1 MKIAIGKIGKSI
13 KFGPEEKG
21 KGKKA
26 MTAGSI
32 DARIIFQ
39 TLIKFNPEHTF
50 YLIGR
55 SNYSRLKPEI
65 RNKIDPHKNVVD
77 VWAKFNDWFDNQDDK
92 DETTESWRFIDH
104 VIKTES
110 KFDVGIFIA
119 GGVLEY
125 AVQGKTMKEGK
136 HIKTLMAAAKY
147 AGPLHHFINETKI
160 PYTVLSLDPRC
171 YPKPTKDILV
181 PPKRVL
187 QLMNET
193 MDVEHRVSYE
203 KDDMVVDKGPAVYSG
218 LETLYVVE
226 EEEPSGLDSFF
237 DEPVKKERDINM
249 VLWLNEGKPS
259 RYNDLKNFIL
269 DSVEDVQV
277 YGVWNEKALK
287 DPRIQQVA
295 MSELSWQFPRTKY
308 TFCIPIAPGW
318 ATGKFWE
325 MIKHGIIPFMHPS
338 YDEQNNIGFPE
349 ELRVK
354 DSKELL
360 EKINL
365 YNSNEM
371 LYNELYNKLQDM
383 ITPDKK
389 SGKYINDIIMK
400 HAVEVANDKGND
412 NIT

>member
-1 MKIAIGKIGKSI
+1 MRIAIGKIGKSI

-21 KGKKA
+21 TGKKA

-39 TLIKFNPEHTF
+39 TLIKFNAQDTF

-55 SNYSRLKPEI
+55 SNFSRLKPEV
-65 RNKIDPHKNVVD
+65 RKKVDPHGNVVD
-77 VWAKFNDWFDNQDDK
+77 VWAKFKDWFDNQDDK
-92 DETTESWRFIDH
+92 DEVTESWRYMEH
-104 VIKTES
+104 VIQTEE
-110 KFDVGIFIA
+110 KFDIGIFIA

-125 AVQGKTMKEGK
+125 AVQGKTLKDGK
-136 HIKTLMAAAKY
+136 PIKTLMAAAKY
-147 AGPLHHFINETKI
+147 AGPIHHFINETKI
-160 PYTVLSLDPRC
+160 PYMVLSLDPRC
-171 YPKPTKDILV
+171 YPKPAKDILI
-181 PPKRVL
+181 PPKRIL
-187 QLMNET
+187 QLIDET
-193 MDVEHRVSYE
+193 VEVEHRVSYE
-203 KDDMVVDKGPAVYSG
+203 SNEMIIDKVPAVYSG
-218 LETLYVVE
+218 IETLYVVE
-226 EEEPSGLDSFF
+226 EEEPAALDNFF
-237 DEPVKKERDINM
+237 DEPEYERDINM

-287 DPRIQQVA
+287 DPRIEQVA

-325 MIKHGIIPFMHPS
+325 MIKHGIIPFMHPE
-338 YDEQNNIGFPE
+338 YDEQKNIGFPE

-354 DSKELL
+354 DSNDLL

-365 YNSNEM
+365 YNDDEV
-371 LYNELYNKLQDM
+371 LYNRLHKQLKDM

-389 SGKYINDIIMK
+389 SGKYMNDIIMK
-400 HAVEVANDKGND
+400 NAEEVLNG
-412 NIT
+412 

>member
-1 MKIAIGKIGKSI
+1 MRIALGKIGKSI

-21 KGKKA
+21 TGKKA

-39 TLIKFNPEHTF
+39 TLIKFNPEHQF

-55 SNYSRLKPEI
+55 SNFSRLKPEV
-65 RNKIDPHKNVVD
+65 RKKVDPHGNVID
-77 VWAKFNDWFDNQDDK
+77 VWAKFKDWFDNQDDK
-92 DETTESWRFIDH
+92 DEVTESWRYIEH
-104 VIKTES
+104 VIKTEE
-110 KFDVGIFIA
+110 KFDIGIFIA

-125 AVQGKTMKEGK
+125 AVQGKTLKDGK
-136 HIKTLMAAAKY
+136 PIKTLMAAAKY
-147 AGPLHHFINETKI
+147 AGPIHHFINETKI
-160 PYTVLSLDPRC
+160 PYMVLSLDPRC
-171 YPKPTKDILV
+171 YPKPAKDILI
-181 PPKRVL
+181 PPKRIL
-187 QLMNET
+187 QLINET
-193 MDVEHRVSYE
+193 VEVEHRVSYE
-203 KDDMVVDKGPAVYSG
+203 SNEMIVDKVPAVYSG

-226 EEEPSGLDSFF
+226 EEEPAGLDNFF
-237 DEPVKKERDINM
+237 DEPEQKRDINM

-269 DSVEDVQV
+269 NSVEDVQV

-287 DPRIQQVA
+287 DPRIEQVA

-325 MIKHGIIPFMHPS
+325 MIKHGIVPFMHPT
-338 YDEQNNIGFPE
+338 YDDQRNIGFPE

-354 DSKELL
+354 DSNELL

-365 YNSNEM
+365 YNHDEM
-371 LYNELYNKLQDM
+371 LYNRLHKQLKDM

-389 SGKYINDIIMK
+389 SGKYMNDIIMK
-400 HAVEVANDKGND
+400 NAEEVLNG
-412 NIT
+412 

>member
-1 MKIAIGKIGKSI
+1 MNIAIGKIGKSI

-39 TLIKFNPEHTF
+39 TLIKFNPQHKF

-55 SNYSRLKPEI
+55 SNFSRLKPEI
-65 RNKIDPHKNVVD
+65 RNKIDPHKNVID
-77 VWAKFNDWFDNQDDK
+77 VWAGFHDWFETQDDK
-92 DETTESWRFIDH
+92 DEVTESWRFMEH
-104 VIKTES
+104 VIKTND
-110 KFDVGIFIA
+110 KFDIGLFIA
-119 GGVLEY
+119 GGVLDY
-125 AVQGKTMKEGK
+125 AVQGKTLKEGK

-147 AGPLHHFINETKI
+147 AGPIHHFINETKI
-160 PYTVLSLDPRC
+160 PYMVLSLDPRC
-171 YPKPTKDILV
+171 YPKPTKDILI
-181 PPKRVL
+181 PPKRIL
-187 QLMNET
+187 QLKNET
-193 MDVEHRVSYE
+193 MEVEHRVSYE
-203 KDDMVVDKGPAVYSG
+203 TDEMVIDKVPAVYSG
-218 LETLYVVE
+218 IETLYAVE
-226 EEEPSGLDSFF
+226 EDEPAGLDAFF
-237 DEPVKKERDINM
+237 DEPEQKRDINM

-269 DSVEDVQV
+269 DSVDDVEV

-325 MIKHGIIPFMHPS
+325 MIKHGIIPFMHPE
-338 YDEQNNIGFPE
+338 YDDQKNIGFPE

-354 DSKELL
+354 DSNDLL

-365 YNSNEM
+365 YNSDEK
-371 LYNELYNKLQDM
+371 LYNSLHKQLKDM
-383 ITPDKK
+383 ITPEIK

-400 HAVEVANDKGND
+400 NVEEVING
-412 NIT
+412 

>member
-1 MKIAIGKIGKSI
+1 MRIALGKIGKSI

-21 KGKKA
+21 TGKKA

-39 TLIKFNPEHTF
+39 TLIKFNPEHQF

-55 SNYSRLKPEI
+55 SNFSRLKPEV
-65 RNKIDPHKNVVD
+65 RKKVDPHGNVID
-77 VWAKFNDWFDNQDDK
+77 VWAKFKDWFDNQDDK
-92 DETTESWRFIDH
+92 DEVTESWRYIEH
-104 VIKTES
+104 VIKTEE
-110 KFDVGIFIA
+110 KFDIGIFIA

-125 AVQGKTMKEGK
+125 AVQGKTLKDGK
-136 HIKTLMAAAKY
+136 PIKTLMAAAKY
-147 AGPLHHFINETKI
+147 AGPIHHFINETKI
-160 PYTVLSLDPRC
+160 PYMVLSLDPRC
-171 YPKPTKDILV
+171 YPKPAKDILI
-181 PPKRVL
+181 PPKRIL
-187 QLMNET
+187 QLINET
-193 MDVEHRVSYE
+193 VEVEHRVSYE
-203 KDDMVVDKGPAVYSG
+203 SNEMIVDKVPAVYSG

-226 EEEPSGLDSFF
+226 EEEPAGLYNFF
-237 DEPVKKERDINM
+237 DEPEQKRDINM

-269 DSVEDVQV
+269 NSVEDVQV

-287 DPRIQQVA
+287 DPRIEQVA

-325 MIKHGIIPFMHPS
+325 MIKHGIVPFMHPT
-338 YDEQNNIGFPE
+338 YDDQRNIGFPE

-354 DSKELL
+354 DSNELL

-365 YNSNEM
+365 YNHDEM
-371 LYNELYNKLQDM
+371 LYNRLHKQLKDM

-400 HAVEVANDKGND
+400 NAGEVLNG
-412 NIT
+412 

>member
-1 MKIAIGKIGKSI
+1 MRIAIGKIGKSI

-21 KGKKA
+21 TGKKA

-39 TLIKFNPEHTF
+39 TLIKFNPQDTF

-55 SNYSRLKPEI
+55 SNFSRLKPEV
-65 RNKIDPHKNVVD
+65 RKKVDPHGNVVD
-77 VWAKFNDWFDNQDDK
+77 VWAKFKDWFDNQDDK
-92 DETTESWRFIDH
+92 DEVTESWRYMEH
-104 VIKTES
+104 VIQTEE
-110 KFDVGIFIA
+110 KFDIGIFIA

-125 AVQGKTMKEGK
+125 AVQGKTLKDGK
-136 HIKTLMAAAKY
+136 PIKTLMAAAKY
-147 AGPLHHFINETKI
+147 AGPIHHFINETKI
-160 PYTVLSLDPRC
+160 PYMVLSLDPRC
-171 YPKPTKDILV
+171 YPKPAKDILI
-181 PPKRVL
+181 PPKRIL
-187 QLMNET
+187 QLINET
-193 MDVEHRVSYE
+193 VEVEHRVSYE
-203 KDDMVVDKGPAVYSG
+203 SNEMIIDKVPAVYSG
-218 LETLYVVE
+218 IETLYVVE
-226 EEEPSGLDSFF
+226 DEEPAALDNFF
-237 DEPVKKERDINM
+237 DEPEYERDINM

-287 DPRIQQVA
+287 DPRIEQVA

-325 MIKHGIIPFMHPS
+325 MIKHGIIPFMHPE
-338 YDEQNNIGFPE
+338 YDEQKNIGFPE

-354 DSKELL
+354 DSNDLL

-365 YNSNEM
+365 YNDDEV
-371 LYNELYNKLQDM
+371 LYNRLHKQLKDM

-389 SGKYINDIIMK
+389 SGKYMNDIIMK
-400 HAVEVANDKGND
+400 NAEEVLNG
-412 NIT
+412 

>member
-1 MKIAIGKIGKSI
+1 MRIAIGKIGKSI

-21 KGKKA
+21 TGKKA

-39 TLIKFNPEHTF
+39 TLIKFNPKDTF

-55 SNYSRLKPEI
+55 SNFSRLKPEV
-65 RNKIDPHKNVVD
+65 RKKVDPHGNVID
-77 VWAKFNDWFDNQDDK
+77 VWAKFKDWFDNQDDK
-92 DETTESWRFIDH
+92 DEVTESWRYMEH
-104 VIKTES
+104 VIKTEE
-110 KFDVGIFIA
+110 KFDIGIFIA
-119 GGVLEY
+119 GGVLDY
-125 AVQGKTMKEGK
+125 AVQGKTLKDGK
-136 HIKTLMAAAKY
+136 PIKTLMAAAKY
-147 AGPLHHFINETKI
+147 AGPIHHFINETKI
-160 PYTVLSLDPRC
+160 PYMVLSLDPRC
-171 YPKPTKDILV
+171 YPKPAKDILI
-181 PPKRVL
+181 PPKRIL
-187 QLMNET
+187 QLINET
-193 MDVEHRVSYE
+193 VEVEHRVSYE
-203 KDDMVVDKGPAVYSG
+203 SDEMIVDKVPAVYSG

-226 EEEPSGLDSFF
+226 EEEPAGLDNFF
-237 DEPVKKERDINM
+237 DEPEQKRDINM

-269 DSVEDVQV
+269 NSVEDVQV

-287 DPRIQQVA
+287 DPRIEQVA
-295 MSELSWQFPRTKY
+295 MSELSWQFSRTKY

-325 MIKHGIIPFMHPS
+325 MIKHGIVPFMHPT
-338 YDEQNNIGFPE
+338 YDDQRNIGFPE

-354 DSKELL
+354 DSNELL

-365 YNSNEM
+365 YNHDEM
-371 LYNELYNKLQDM
+371 LYNRLHKQLKDM

-400 HAVEVANDKGND
+400 NAGEVLNG
-412 NIT
+412 

>member
-1 MKIAIGKIGKSI
+1 MSVRSIMRIAIGKIGKSI

-21 KGKKA
+21 TGKKA

-39 TLIKFNPEHTF
+39 TLIKFNPQDTF

-55 SNYSRLKPEI
+55 SNFSRLKPEV
-65 RNKIDPHKNVVD
+65 RKKVDPHGNVVD
-77 VWAKFNDWFDNQDDK
+77 VWAKFKDWFDNQDDK
-92 DETTESWRFIDH
+92 DEVTESWRYMEH
-104 VIKTES
+104 VIQTEE
-110 KFDVGIFIA
+110 KFDIGIFIA

-125 AVQGKTMKEGK
+125 AVQGKTLKDGK
-136 HIKTLMAAAKY
+136 PIKTLMAAAKY
-147 AGPLHHFINETKI
+147 AGPIHHFINETKI
-160 PYTVLSLDPRC
+160 PYMVLSLDPRC
-171 YPKPTKDILV
+171 YPKPAKDILI
-181 PPKRVL
+181 PPKRIL
-187 QLMNET
+187 QLINET
-193 MDVEHRVSYE
+193 VEVEHRVSYE
-203 KDDMVVDKGPAVYSG
+203 SNEMIIDKVPAVYSG
-218 LETLYVVE
+218 IETLYVVE
-226 EEEPSGLDSFF
+226 DEEPAVLDNFF
-237 DEPVKKERDINM
+237 DEPEYERDINM

-287 DPRIQQVA
+287 DPRIEQVA

-325 MIKHGIIPFMHPS
+325 MIKHGIIPFMHPE
-338 YDEQNNIGFPE
+338 YDEQKNIGFPE

-354 DSKELL
+354 DSNDLL

-365 YNSNEM
+365 YNDDEV
-371 LYNELYNKLQDM
+371 LYNRLHKQLKDM

-389 SGKYINDIIMK
+389 SGKYMNDIIMK
-400 HAVEVANDKGND
+400 NAEEVLNG
-412 NIT
+412 

>member
-1 MKIAIGKIGKSI
+1 MNIAIGKIGKSI

-39 TLIKFNPEHTF
+39 TLIKFNPQHKF

-55 SNYSRLKPEI
+55 SNFSRLKPEI
-65 RNKIDPHKNVVD
+65 RNKIDPHKNVID
-77 VWAKFNDWFDNQDDK
+77 VWAGFHNWFESQDDK
-92 DETTESWRFIDH
+92 DEVTESWRFMEH
-104 VIKTES
+104 VIKTND
-110 KFDVGIFIA
+110 KFDIGLFIA
-119 GGVLEY
+119 GGVLDY
-125 AVQGKTMKEGK
+125 AVQGKTLKEGK

-147 AGPLHHFINETKI
+147 AGPIHHFINETKI
-160 PYTVLSLDPRC
+160 PYMVLSLDPRC
-171 YPKPTKDILV
+171 YPKPTKDILI
-181 PPKRVL
+181 PPKRIL
-187 QLMNET
+187 QLKNET
-193 MDVEHRVSYE
+193 MEVEHRVSYE
-203 KDDMVVDKGPAVYSG
+203 TDEMVIDKVPAVYSG
-218 LETLYVVE
+218 IETLYAVE
-226 EEEPSGLDSFF
+226 EDEPAGLDAFF
-237 DEPVKKERDINM
+237 DEPEQKRDINM

-269 DSVEDVQV
+269 DSVDDVEV

-325 MIKHGIIPFMHPS
+325 MIKHGIIPFMPPE
-338 YDEQNNIGFPE
+338 YDDQKNIGFPE

-354 DSKELL
+354 DSNDLL

-365 YNSNEM
+365 YNSDEK
-371 LYNELYNKLQDM
+371 LYNRLHKQLKDM
-383 ITPDKK
+383 ITPEIK

-400 HAVEVANDKGND
+400 NVEEVING
-412 NIT
+412 

>member
-1 MKIAIGKIGKSI
+1 MNIAIGKIGKSI

-39 TLIKFNPEHTF
+39 TLIKFNPQHKF

-55 SNYSRLKPEI
+55 SNFSRLKPEI
-65 RNKIDPHKNVVD
+65 RNKIDPHKNVID
-77 VWAKFNDWFDNQDDK
+77 VWAGFHNWFESQDDK
-92 DETTESWRFIDH
+92 DEVTESWRFMEY
-104 VIKTES
+104 VIKTND
-110 KFDVGIFIA
+110 KFHIGLFIA
-119 GGVLEY
+119 GGVLDY
-125 AVQGKTMKEGK
+125 AVQGKTLKEGK

-147 AGPLHHFINETKI
+147 AGPIHHFINETKL
-160 PYTVLSLDPRC
+160 PYMVLSLDPRC
-171 YPKPTKDILV
+171 YPKPTKDILI
-181 PPKRVL
+181 PPKRIL
-187 QLMNET
+187 QLKNET
-193 MDVEHRVSYE
+193 MEVEHRVSYE
-203 KDDMVVDKGPAVYSG
+203 TDEMVIDKVPAVYSG
-218 LETLYVVE
+218 IETLYAVE
-226 EEEPSGLDSFF
+226 EDEPAGLDAFF
-237 DEPVKKERDINM
+237 DEPEQKRDINM

-269 DSVEDVQV
+269 DSVDDVEV

-325 MIKHGIIPFMHPS
+325 MIKHGIIPFMHPE
-338 YDEQNNIGFPE
+338 YDDQKNIGFPE

-354 DSKELL
+354 DSNDLL

-365 YNSNEM
+365 YNSDEK
-371 LYNELYNKLQDM
+371 LYNSLHKQLKDM
-383 ITPDKK
+383 ITPEIK

-400 HAVEVANDKGND
+400 NVEEVING
-412 NIT
+412 

>member
-1 MKIAIGKIGKSI
+1 MNIAIGKIGKSI

-39 TLIKFNPEHTF
+39 TLIKFNPQHKF

-55 SNYSRLKPEI
+55 SNFSRLKPEI
-65 RNKIDPHKNVVD
+65 RNKIDPNKNVID
-77 VWAKFNDWFDNQDDK
+77 VWAGFHDWFETQDDK
-92 DETTESWRFIDH
+92 DEVTESWRFMEH
-104 VIKTES
+104 VIKTND
-110 KFDVGIFIA
+110 KFDIGLFIA
-119 GGVLEY
+119 GGVLDY
-125 AVQGKTMKEGK
+125 AVQGKTLKEGK

-147 AGPLHHFINETKI
+147 AGPIHHFINETKL
-160 PYTVLSLDPRC
+160 PYMVLSLDPRC
-171 YPKPTKDILV
+171 YPKPTKDILI
-181 PPKRVL
+181 PPKRIL
-187 QLMNET
+187 QLKNET
-193 MDVEHRVSYE
+193 MEVEHRVSYE
-203 KDDMVVDKGPAVYSG
+203 TDEMVIDKVPAVYSG
-218 LETLYVVE
+218 IETLYAVE
-226 EEEPSGLDSFF
+226 EDEPAGLDAFF
-237 DEPVKKERDINM
+237 DEPEQERDINM

-269 DSVEDVQV
+269 DSVDDVEV

-325 MIKHGIIPFMHPS
+325 MIKHGIIPFMHPE
-338 YDEQNNIGFPE
+338 YDDQKNIGFPE

-354 DSKELL
+354 DSNDLL

-365 YNSNEM
+365 YNSDEK
-371 LYNELYNKLQDM
+371 LYNRLHKQLKDM
-383 ITPDKK
+383 ITPEIK
-389 SGKYINDIIMK
+389 SGKYINDIIVK
-400 HAVEVANDKGND
+400 NVEEVING
-412 NIT
+412 

>member
-1 MKIAIGKIGKSI
+1 MNIAIGKIGKSI

-39 TLIKFNPEHTF
+39 TLIKFNPQHKF

-55 SNYSRLKPEI
+55 SNFSRLKPEI
-65 RNKIDPHKNVVD
+65 RNKIDPHKNVID
-77 VWAKFNDWFDNQDDK
+77 VWAGFHHWFESQDDK
-92 DETTESWRFIDH
+92 DEVTESWRFMEH
-104 VIKTES
+104 VIKTND
-110 KFDVGIFIA
+110 KFHIGLFIA
-119 GGVLEY
+119 GGVLDY
-125 AVQGKTMKEGK
+125 AVQGKTLKEGK

-147 AGPLHHFINETKI
+147 AGPIHHFINETKL
-160 PYTVLSLDPRC
+160 PYMVLSLDPRC
-171 YPKPTKDILV
+171 YPKPTKDILI
-181 PPKRVL
+181 PPKRIL
-187 QLMNET
+187 QLKNET
-193 MDVEHRVSYE
+193 MEVEHRVSYE
-203 KDDMVVDKGPAVYSG
+203 TDEMVIDKVPAVYSG
-218 LETLYVVE
+218 IETLYAVE
-226 EEEPSGLDSFF
+226 EDEPAGLDAFF
-237 DEPVKKERDINM
+237 DEPEQKRNINM

-269 DSVEDVQV
+269 DSVDDVEV

-325 MIKHGIIPFMHPS
+325 MIKHGIIPFMHPE
-338 YDEQNNIGFPE
+338 YDDQKNIGFPE

-354 DSKELL
+354 DSNDLL

-365 YNSNEM
+365 YNSDEK
-371 LYNELYNKLQDM
+371 LYNSLHKRLKDM
-383 ITPDKK
+383 ITPEIK

-400 HAVEVANDKGND
+400 NVEEVVNG
-412 NIT
+412 

>member
-1 MKIAIGKIGKSI
+1 MNIAIGKIGKSI

-39 TLIKFNPEHTF
+39 TLIKFNPQHKF

-55 SNYSRLKPEI
+55 SNFSRLKPEI
-65 RNKIDPHKNVVD
+65 RNKIDPHKNVID
-77 VWAKFNDWFDNQDDK
+77 VWAGFNDWFETQDDK
-92 DETTESWRFIDH
+92 DEVTESWRFMEH
-104 VIKTES
+104 VIKTND
-110 KFDVGIFIA
+110 KFHIGLFIA
-119 GGVLEY
+119 GGVLDY
-125 AVQGKTMKEGK
+125 AVQGKTLKEGK

-147 AGPLHHFINETKI
+147 AGPIHHFINETKL
-160 PYTVLSLDPRC
+160 PYMVLSLDPRC
-171 YPKPTKDILV
+171 YPKPTKDILI
-181 PPKRVL
+181 PPKRIL
-187 QLMNET
+187 QLKNET
-193 MDVEHRVSYE
+193 MEVEHRVSYE
-203 KDDMVVDKGPAVYSG
+203 TDEMVIDKVPAVYSG
-218 LETLYVVE
+218 IETLYAVE
-226 EEEPSGLDSFF
+226 EDEPAGLDAFF
-237 DEPVKKERDINM
+237 DEPEQKRDINM

-269 DSVEDVQV
+269 DSVDDVEV

-325 MIKHGIIPFMHPS
+325 MIKHGIIPFMHPE
-338 YDEQNNIGFPE
+338 YDDQKNIGFPE

-354 DSKELL
+354 DSNDLL

-365 YNSNEM
+365 YNSDEK
-371 LYNELYNKLQDM
+371 LYNRLHKQLKDM
-383 ITPDKK
+383 ITPEIK

-400 HAVEVANDKGND
+400 NVEEVING
-412 NIT
+412 

>member
-1 MKIAIGKIGKSI
+1 MNIAIGKIGKSI

-32 DARIIFQ
+32 DARIIFEK
-39 TLIKFNPEHTF
+39 LIHFNPQHKF

-55 SNYSRLKPEI
+55 SNFSRLKPEI
-65 RNKIDPHKNVVD
+65 RNKINKHNNVID
-77 VWAKFNDWFDNQDDK
+77 VWAGFHDWFACQDDK
-92 DETTESWRFIDH
+92 DEVTESWRFMEH
-104 VIKTES
+104 VIKKYD
-110 KFDVGIFIA
+110 KFHIGLFIA

-125 AVQGKTMKEGK
+125 AVQGKTLKEGK
-136 HIKTLMAAAKY
+136 PIKTLMAAAKY
-147 AGPLHHFINETKI
+147 AGPIHHFINETKI
-160 PYTVLSLDPRC
+160 PYMVLSLDPRC
-171 YPKPTKDILV
+171 YPKPAKDILI

-187 QLMNET
+187 QLRNET
-193 MDVEHRVSYE
+193 MEVEHRVSYE
-203 KDDMVVDKGPAVYSG
+203 TDEMVVSKVPAVYSG
-218 LETLYVVE
+218 IETLYAVQE
-226 EEEPSGLDSFF
+226 EQPAGLDAFF
-237 DEPVKKERDINM
+237 DEPEEKRDINM

-259 RYNDLKNFIL
+259 RFKDLKDYVL
-269 DSVEDVQV
+269 DSIDDVQV

-287 DPRIQQVA
+287 DPRIEQVA

-325 MIKHGIIPFMHPS
+325 MIKFGIIPFMHPT
-338 YDEQNNIGFPE
+338 YDDQKNVGFPE

-354 DSKELL
+354 DSNDLL

-365 YNSNEM
+365 YNSDEKM
-371 LYNELYNKLQDM
+371 YNRLHKQLQDM
-383 ITPDKK
+383 MTPDIK

-400 HAVEVANDKGND
+400 NVDEVLNG
-412 NIT
+412 

>member
-1 MKIAIGKIGKSI
+1 MNIAIGKIGKSI

-39 TLIKFNPEHTF
+39 TLIKFNPQHKF

-55 SNYSRLKPEI
+55 SNFSRLKPEI
-65 RNKIDPHKNVVD
+65 RNKIDPHKNVID
-77 VWAKFNDWFDNQDDK
+77 VWAGFHDWFETQDDK
-92 DETTESWRFIDH
+92 DEVTESWRFMEH
-104 VIKTES
+104 VIKTND
-110 KFDVGIFIA
+110 KFHIGLFIA
-119 GGVLEY
+119 GGVLDY
-125 AVQGKTMKEGK
+125 AVQGKTLKEGK

-147 AGPLHHFINETKI
+147 AGPIHHFINETKL
-160 PYTVLSLDPRC
+160 PYMVLSLDPRC
-171 YPKPTKDILV
+171 YPKPTKDILI
-181 PPKRVL
+181 PPKRIL
-187 QLMNET
+187 QLKNET
-193 MDVEHRVSYE
+193 MEVEHRVSYE
-203 KDDMVVDKGPAVYSG
+203 TDEMVIDKVPAVYSG
-218 LETLYVVE
+218 IETLYAVE
-226 EEEPSGLDSFF
+226 EDEPAGLDAFF
-237 DEPVKKERDINM
+237 DEPEQKRDINM

-269 DSVEDVQV
+269 DSVDDVEV

-325 MIKHGIIPFMHPS
+325 MIKHGIIPFMHPE
-338 YDEQNNIGFPE
+338 YDDQKNIGFPE

-354 DSKELL
+354 DSNDLL

-365 YNSNEM
+365 YNSDEK
-371 LYNELYNKLQDM
+371 LYNSLHKRLKDM
-383 ITPDKK
+383 ITPEIK

-400 HAVEVANDKGND
+400 NVEEVING
-412 NIT
+412 

>member
-1 MKIAIGKIGKSI
+1 MRIAIGTIGKSV

-21 KGKKA
+21 TGKKA

-39 TLIKFNPEHTF
+39 TLIKFNPQDTF

-55 SNYSRLKPEI
+55 SNFSRLKPDV
-65 RNKIDPHKNVVD
+65 RKKVDPHGNVVD
-77 VWAKFNDWFDNQDDK
+77 VWAKFKDWFDNQDDK
-92 DETTESWRFIDH
+92 DEVTESWRYIEH
-104 VIKTES
+104 VIKTED
-110 KFDVGIFIA
+110 KFDIGIFIA

-125 AVQGKTMKEGK
+125 AVQGKTLKDGK
-136 HIKTLMAAAKY
+136 PIKTLMAAAKY
-147 AGPLHHFINETKI
+147 AGPIHHFINETKI
-160 PYTVLSLDPRC
+160 PYMVLSLDPRC
-171 YPKPTKDILV
+171 YPKPTKDILI
-181 PPKRVL
+181 PPKRIL
-187 QLMNET
+187 QLINET
-193 MDVEHRVSYE
+193 VEVEHRVSYE
-203 KDDMVVDKGPAVYSG
+203 SNEMIVDKVPAVYSG
-218 LETLYVVE
+218 IETLYVVE
-226 EEEPSGLDSFF
+226 EEEPAGLDDFF
-237 DEPVKKERDINM
+237 DEPEYERDINM

-287 DPRIQQVA
+287 DPRIEQVA

-325 MIKHGIIPFMHPS
+325 MIKHGIVPFMHPE
-338 YDEQNNIGFPE
+338 YDEQKNIGFPE

-354 DSKELL
+354 DSNDLL

-365 YNSNEM
+365 YNGDEM
-371 LYNELYNKLQDM
+371 LYNRLHKQLKDM

-389 SGKYINDIIMK
+389 SGKYMNDIIMK
-400 HAVEVANDKGND
+400 NAEEVLNG
-412 NIT
+412 

>member
-1 MKIAIGKIGKSI
+1 MRIAIGKIGKSI

-21 KGKKA
+21 TGKKA

-39 TLIKFNPEHTF
+39 TLIKFNPQDTF

-55 SNYSRLKPEI
+55 SNFSRLKPDV
-65 RNKIDPHKNVVD
+65 RKKVDPHGNVVD
-77 VWAKFNDWFDNQDDK
+77 VWAKFKDWFDNQDDK
-92 DETTESWRFIDH
+92 DEVTESWRYIEH
-104 VIKTES
+104 VIKTED
-110 KFDVGIFIA
+110 KFDIGIFIA

-125 AVQGKTMKEGK
+125 AVQGKTLKDGK
-136 HIKTLMAAAKY
+136 PIKTLMAAAKY
-147 AGPLHHFINETKI
+147 AGPIHHFINETKI
-160 PYTVLSLDPRC
+160 PYMVLSLDPRC
-171 YPKPTKDILV
+171 YPKPAKDILI
-181 PPKRVL
+181 PPKRIL
-187 QLMNET
+187 QLINET
-193 MDVEHRVSYE
+193 VEVEHRVSYE
-203 KDDMVVDKGPAVYSG
+203 SNEMIIDKVPAVYSG
-218 LETLYVVE
+218 IETLYVVE
-226 EEEPSGLDSFF
+226 DEEPAALDNFF
-237 DEPVKKERDINM
+237 DEPEYERDINM

-287 DPRIQQVA
+287 DPRIEQVA

-325 MIKHGIIPFMHPS
+325 MIKHGIIPFMHPE
-338 YDEQNNIGFPE
+338 YDEQKNIGFPE

-354 DSKELL
+354 DSNDLL

-365 YNSNEM
+365 YNDDEV
-371 LYNELYNKLQDM
+371 LYNRLHKQLKDM

-389 SGKYINDIIMK
+389 SGKYMNDIIMK
-400 HAVEVANDKGND
+400 NAEEVLNG
-412 NIT
+412 

>member
-1 MKIAIGKIGKSI
+1 MSVRSIMRIAIGKIGKSI

-21 KGKKA
+21 TGKKA

-39 TLIKFNPEHTF
+39 TLIKFNPQDTF

-55 SNYSRLKPEI
+55 SNFSRLKPEV
-65 RNKIDPHKNVVD
+65 RKKVDPHGNVVD
-77 VWAKFNDWFDNQDDK
+77 VWAKFKDWFDNQDDK
-92 DETTESWRFIDH
+92 DEVTESWRYMEH
-104 VIKTES
+104 VIKTEE
-110 KFDVGIFIA
+110 KFDIGIFIA

-125 AVQGKTMKEGK
+125 AVQGKTLKDGK
-136 HIKTLMAAAKY
+136 PIKTLMAAAKY
-147 AGPLHHFINETKI
+147 AGPIHHFINETKI
-160 PYTVLSLDPRC
+160 PYMVLSLDPRC
-171 YPKPTKDILV
+171 YPKPAKDILI
-181 PPKRVL
+181 PPKRIL
-187 QLMNET
+187 QLINET
-193 MDVEHRVSYE
+193 VEVEHRVSYE
-203 KDDMVVDKGPAVYSG
+203 SNEMIIDKVPAVYSG
-218 LETLYVVE
+218 IETLYVVE
-226 EEEPSGLDSFF
+226 DEEPAALDNFF
-237 DEPVKKERDINM
+237 DEPEYERDINM

-287 DPRIQQVA
+287 DPRIEQVA

-325 MIKHGIIPFMHPS
+325 MIKHGIIPFMHPE
-338 YDEQNNIGFPE
+338 YDEQKNIGFPE

-354 DSKELL
+354 DSNDLL

-365 YNSNEM
+365 YNDDEV
-371 LYNELYNKLQDM
+371 LYNRLHKQLKDM

-389 SGKYINDIIMK
+389 SGKYMNDIIMK
-400 HAVEVANDKGND
+400 NAEEVLNG
-412 NIT
+412 

>member
-1 MKIAIGKIGKSI
+1 MNIAIGKIGKSI

-39 TLIKFNPEHTF
+39 TLIKFNPQHKF

-55 SNYSRLKPEI
+55 SNFSRLKPEI
-65 RNKIDPHKNVVD
+65 RNKIDPHKNVID
-77 VWAKFNDWFDNQDDK
+77 VWAGFHDWFQTQDDK
-92 DETTESWRFIDH
+92 DEVTESWRFMEH
-104 VIKTES
+104 VIKTND
-110 KFDVGIFIA
+110 KFHIGLFIA
-119 GGVLEY
+119 GGVLDY
-125 AVQGKTMKEGK
+125 AVQGKTLKEGK

-147 AGPLHHFINETKI
+147 AGPIHHFINETKI
-160 PYTVLSLDPRC
+160 PYMVLSLDPRC
-171 YPKPTKDILV
+171 YPKPTKDILI
-181 PPKRVL
+181 PPKRIL
-187 QLMNET
+187 QLKNET
-193 MDVEHRVSYE
+193 MEVEHRVSYE
-203 KDDMVVDKGPAVYSG
+203 TDEMVIDKVPAVYSG
-218 LETLYVVE
+218 IETLYAVE
-226 EEEPSGLDSFF
+226 EDEPAGLDAFF
-237 DEPVKKERDINM
+237 DEPEQKRDINM

-269 DSVEDVQV
+269 DSVDDVEV

-325 MIKHGIIPFMHPS
+325 MIKHGIIPFMHPE
-338 YDEQNNIGFPE
+338 YDDQKNIGFPE

-354 DSKELL
+354 DSNDLL

-365 YNSNEM
+365 YNSDEK
-371 LYNELYNKLQDM
+371 LYNSLHKRLKDM
-383 ITPDKK
+383 ITPEIK

-400 HAVEVANDKGND
+400 NVEEVING
-412 NIT
+412 

>member
-1 MKIAIGKIGKSI
+1 MNIAIGKIGKSI

-39 TLIKFNPEHTF
+39 TLIKFNPQHKF

-55 SNYSRLKPEI
+55 SNFSRLKPEI
-65 RNKIDPHKNVVD
+65 RNKIDPNKNVID
-77 VWAKFNDWFDNQDDK
+77 VWAGFHDWFETQDDK
-92 DETTESWRFIDH
+92 DEVTESWRFMEH
-104 VIKTES
+104 VIKTND
-110 KFDVGIFIA
+110 KFDIGLFIA
-119 GGVLEY
+119 GGVLDY
-125 AVQGKTMKEGK
+125 AVQGKTLKEGK

-147 AGPLHHFINETKI
+147 AGPIHHFINETKL
-160 PYTVLSLDPRC
+160 PYMVLSLDPRC
-171 YPKPTKDILV
+171 YPKPTKDILI
-181 PPKRVL
+181 PPKRIL
-187 QLMNET
+187 QLKNET
-193 MDVEHRVSYE
+193 MEVEHRVSYE
-203 KDDMVVDKGPAVYSG
+203 TDEMVIDKVPAVYSG
-218 LETLYVVE
+218 IETLYAVE
-226 EEEPSGLDSFF
+226 EDEPAGLDAFF
-237 DEPVKKERDINM
+237 DEPEQKRDINM

-269 DSVEDVQV
+269 DSVDDVEV

-325 MIKHGIIPFMHPS
+325 MIKHGIIPFMHPE
-338 YDEQNNIGFPE
+338 YDDQKNIGFPE

-354 DSKELL
+354 DSNDLL

-365 YNSNEM
+365 YNSDEK
-371 LYNELYNKLQDM
+371 LYNRLHKQLKDM
-383 ITPDKK
+383 ITPEIK

-400 HAVEVANDKGND
+400 NVEEVING
-412 NIT
+412 

>member
-1 MKIAIGKIGKSI
+1 MNIAIGKIGKSI

-39 TLIKFNPEHTF
+39 TLIKFNPQHKF

-55 SNYSRLKPEI
+55 SNFSRLKPEI
-65 RNKIDPHKNVVD
+65 RNKIDPHKNVID
-77 VWAKFNDWFDNQDDK
+77 VWAGFHDWFETQDDK
-92 DETTESWRFIDH
+92 DEVTESWRFMEH
-104 VIKTES
+104 VIKTND
-110 KFDVGIFIA
+110 KFHIGLFIA
-119 GGVLEY
+119 GGVLDY
-125 AVQGKTMKEGK
+125 AVQGKTLKEGK

-147 AGPLHHFINETKI
+147 AGPIHHFINETKL
-160 PYTVLSLDPRC
+160 PYMVLSLDPRC
-171 YPKPTKDILV
+171 YPKPTKDILI
-181 PPKRVL
+181 PPKRIL
-187 QLMNET
+187 QLKNET
-193 MDVEHRVSYE
+193 MEVEHRVSYE
-203 KDDMVVDKGPAVYSG
+203 TDEMVIDKVPAVYSG
-218 LETLYVVE
+218 IETLYAVE
-226 EEEPSGLDSFF
+226 EDEPAGLDAFF
-237 DEPVKKERDINM
+237 DEPEQKRDINM

-269 DSVEDVQV
+269 DSVDDVEV

-325 MIKHGIIPFMHPS
+325 MIKHGIIPFMHPE
-338 YDEQNNIGFPE
+338 YDDQKNIGFPE

-354 DSKELL
+354 DSNDLL

-365 YNSNEM
+365 YNNDEK
-371 LYNELYNKLQDM
+371 LYNSLHKRLKDM
-383 ITPDKK
+383 ITPEIK

-400 HAVEVANDKGND
+400 NVEEVING
-412 NIT
+412 

>member
-1 MKIAIGKIGKSI
+1 MNIAIGKIGKSI

-39 TLIKFNPEHTF
+39 TLIKFNPQHKF

-55 SNYSRLKPEI
+55 SNFSRLKPEI
-65 RNKIDPHKNVVD
+65 RNKIDPHKNVID
-77 VWAKFNDWFDNQDDK
+77 VWAGFHDWFETQDDK
-92 DETTESWRFIDH
+92 DEVTESWRFMEH
-104 VIKTES
+104 VIKTND
-110 KFDVGIFIA
+110 KFDIGLFIA
-119 GGVLEY
+119 GGVLDY
-125 AVQGKTMKEGK
+125 AVQGKTLKEGK

-147 AGPLHHFINETKI
+147 AGPVHHFINETKL
-160 PYTVLSLDPRC
+160 PYMVLSLDPRC
-171 YPKPTKDILV
+171 YPKPTKDILI
-181 PPKRVL
+181 PPKRIL
-187 QLMNET
+187 QLKNET
-193 MDVEHRVSYE
+193 MEVEHRVSYE
-203 KDDMVVDKGPAVYSG
+203 TDEMVIDKVPAVYSG
-218 LETLYVVE
+218 IETLYAVE
-226 EEEPSGLDSFF
+226 EDEPAGLDAFF
-237 DEPVKKERDINM
+237 DEPEQKRDINM

-269 DSVEDVQV
+269 DSVDDVEV

-325 MIKHGIIPFMHPS
+325 MIKHGIIPFMHPE
-338 YDEQNNIGFPE
+338 YDDQKNIGFPE

-354 DSKELL
+354 DSNDLL

-365 YNSNEM
+365 YNSDEK
-371 LYNELYNKLQDM
+371 LYNSLHKRLKDM
-383 ITPDKK
+383 ITPEIK

-400 HAVEVANDKGND
+400 NVEEVING
-412 NIT
+412 

>member
-1 MKIAIGKIGKSI
+1 MNIAIGKIGKSI

-39 TLIKFNPEHTF
+39 TLIKFNPQHKF

-55 SNYSRLKPEI
+55 SNFSRLKPEI
-65 RNKIDPHKNVVD
+65 RNKIDPHKNVID
-77 VWAKFNDWFDNQDDK
+77 VWAGFHDWFETQDDK
-92 DETTESWRFIDH
+92 DEVTESWRFMEH
-104 VIKTES
+104 VIKTND
-110 KFDVGIFIA
+110 KFDIGLFIA
-119 GGVLEY
+119 GGVLDY
-125 AVQGKTMKEGK
+125 AVQGKTLKEGK

-147 AGPLHHFINETKI
+147 AGPIHHFINETKL
-160 PYTVLSLDPRC
+160 PYMVLSLDPRC
-171 YPKPTKDILV
+171 YPKPTKDILI
-181 PPKRVL
+181 PPKRIL
-187 QLMNET
+187 QLKNET
-193 MDVEHRVSYE
+193 MEVEHRVSYE
-203 KDDMVVDKGPAVYSG
+203 TDEMVIDKVPAVYSG
-218 LETLYVVE
+218 IETLYAVE
-226 EEEPSGLDSFF
+226 EDEPAGLDAFF
-237 DEPVKKERDINM
+237 DEPEQKRDINM

-269 DSVEDVQV
+269 DSVDDVEV

-325 MIKHGIIPFMHPS
+325 MIKHGIIPFMHPE
-338 YDEQNNIGFPE
+338 YDDQKNIGFPE

-354 DSKELL
+354 DSNDLL

-365 YNSNEM
+365 YNSDEK
-371 LYNELYNKLQDM
+371 LYNSLHKQLKDM
-383 ITPDKK
+383 ITPEIK

-400 HAVEVANDKGND
+400 NVEEVING
-412 NIT
+412 

>member
-1 MKIAIGKIGKSI
+1 MNIAIGKIGKSI

-39 TLIKFNPEHTF
+39 TLIKFNPQHKF

-55 SNYSRLKPEI
+55 SNFSRLKPEI
-65 RNKIDPHKNVVD
+65 RNKIDPHKNVID
-77 VWAKFNDWFDNQDDK
+77 VWAGFHDWFETQDDK
-92 DETTESWRFIDH
+92 DEVTESWRFMEH
-104 VIKTES
+104 VIKTND
-110 KFDVGIFIA
+110 KFDIGLFIA
-119 GGVLEY
+119 GGVLDY
-125 AVQGKTMKEGK
+125 AVQGKTLKEGK

-147 AGPLHHFINETKI
+147 AGPIHHFINETKL
-160 PYTVLSLDPRC
+160 PYMVLSLDPRC
-171 YPKPTKDILV
+171 YPKPTKDILI
-181 PPKRVL
+181 PPKRIL
-187 QLMNET
+187 QLKNET
-193 MDVEHRVSYE
+193 MEVEHRVSYE
-203 KDDMVVDKGPAVYSG
+203 TDEMVIDKVPAVYSG
-218 LETLYVVE
+218 IETLYAVE
-226 EEEPSGLDSFF
+226 EDEPAGLDAFF
-237 DEPVKKERDINM
+237 DEPEQERDINM

-269 DSVEDVQV
+269 DSVDDVEV

-325 MIKHGIIPFMHPS
+325 MIKHGIIPFMHPE
-338 YDEQNNIGFPE
+338 YDDQKNIGFPE

-354 DSKELL
+354 DSNDLL

-365 YNSNEM
+365 YNSDEK
-371 LYNELYNKLQDM
+371 LYNSLHKQLKDM
-383 ITPDKK
+383 ITPEIK

-400 HAVEVANDKGND
+400 NVEEVING
-412 NIT
+412 

>member
-1 MKIAIGKIGKSI
+1 MRIAIGKIGKSI

-21 KGKKA
+21 TGKKA

-39 TLIKFNPEHTF
+39 TLIKFNPQDTF

-55 SNYSRLKPEI
+55 SNFSRLKPEV
-65 RNKIDPHKNVVD
+65 RKKVDPHSNVID
-77 VWAKFNDWFDNQDDK
+77 VWAKFKDWFDNQDDK
-92 DETTESWRFIDH
+92 DEVTESWRYMEH
-104 VIKTES
+104 VIETEE
-110 KFDVGIFIA
+110 KFDIGIFIA
-119 GGVLEY
+119 GGVLDY
-125 AVQGKTMKEGK
+125 AVQGKTLKDGK
-136 HIKTLMAAAKY
+136 PIKTLMAAAKY
-147 AGPLHHFINETKI
+147 AGPIHHFINETKI
-160 PYTVLSLDPRC
+160 PYMVLSLDPRC
-171 YPKPTKDILV
+171 YPKPAKDILI
-181 PPKRVL
+181 PPKRIL
-187 QLMNET
+187 QLINET
-193 MDVEHRVSYE
+193 VEVEHRVSYE
-203 KDDMVVDKGPAVYSG
+203 SNEMIIDKVPAVYSG
-218 LETLYVVE
+218 IETLYVVE
-226 EEEPSGLDSFF
+226 EEEPAALDNFF
-237 DEPVKKERDINM
+237 DEPEYERDINM

-287 DPRIQQVA
+287 DPRIEQVA

-325 MIKHGIIPFMHPS
+325 MIKHGIIPFMHPE
-338 YDEQNNIGFPE
+338 YDEQKNIGFPE

-354 DSKELL
+354 DSNDLL

-365 YNSNEM
+365 YNDDEV
-371 LYNELYNKLQDM
+371 LYNRLHKQLKDM

-389 SGKYINDIIMK
+389 SGKYMNDIIMK
-400 HAVEVANDKGND
+400 NAEEVLNG
-412 NIT
+412 

>member
-1 MKIAIGKIGKSI
+1 MNIAIGKIGKSI

-39 TLIKFNPEHTF
+39 TLIKFNPQHKF

-55 SNYSRLKPEI
+55 SNFSRLKPEI
-65 RNKIDPHKNVVD
+65 RNKIDPHKNVID
-77 VWAKFNDWFDNQDDK
+77 VWAGFHNWFESQDDK
-92 DETTESWRFIDH
+92 DEVTESWRFMEH
-104 VIKTES
+104 VIKTND
-110 KFDVGIFIA
+110 KFDIGLFIA
-119 GGVLEY
+119 GGVLDY
-125 AVQGKTMKEGK
+125 AVQGKTLKEGK

-147 AGPLHHFINETKI
+147 AGPIHHFINETKL
-160 PYTVLSLDPRC
+160 PYMVLSLDPRC
-171 YPKPTKDILV
+171 YPKPTKDILI
-181 PPKRVL
+181 PPKRIL
-187 QLMNET
+187 QLKNET
-193 MDVEHRVSYE
+193 MEVEHRVSYE
-203 KDDMVVDKGPAVYSG
+203 TDEMVIDKVPAVYSG
-218 LETLYVVE
+218 IETLYAVE
-226 EEEPSGLDSFF
+226 EDEPAGLDAFF
-237 DEPVKKERDINM
+237 DEPEQKRDINM

-269 DSVEDVQV
+269 DSVDDVEV

-325 MIKHGIIPFMHPS
+325 MIKHGIIPFMHPE
-338 YDEQNNIGFPE
+338 YDDQKNIGFPE

-354 DSKELL
+354 DSNDLL

-365 YNSNEM
+365 YNSDEK
-371 LYNELYNKLQDM
+371 LYNRLHKQLKDM
-383 ITPDKK
+383 ITPEIK

-400 HAVEVANDKGND
+400 NVEEVINE
-412 NIT
+412 